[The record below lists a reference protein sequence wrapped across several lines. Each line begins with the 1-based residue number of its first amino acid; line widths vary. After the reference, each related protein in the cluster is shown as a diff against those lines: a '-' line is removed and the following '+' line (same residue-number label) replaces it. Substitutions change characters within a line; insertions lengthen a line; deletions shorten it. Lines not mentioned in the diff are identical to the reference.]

1 MNHLWLTLFLF
12 ILSIFLY
19 FLTKSNK
26 TRIKYM
32 YGERRPE
39 NSFSGVPFETNPSTV
54 FEDMFKRGPPRQKSL

>member
-1 MNHLWLTLFLF
+1 
-12 ILSIFLY
+12 
-19 FLTKSNK
+19 
-26 TRIKYM
+26 M